1 MRERRERRGER
12 GWRGAR
18 RGRAAH
24 APPPPCSNAYNMV
37 INKFGGRLYDG
48 LAASVTAHLTA
59 VAASLA
65 TARGEELLRALK
77 TAWDAHCKSMQMIRD
92 ILMVGDGEER
102 GEKEK
107 RDARAG
113 PTLTLTPPS
122 TPLLLS
128 SPYSTW
134 TASTSSTPAAPPCT
148 SSASTRGATP

>member
-102 GEKEK
+102 GEKC
-107 RDARAG
+107 G
-113 PTLTLTPPS
+113 IGMPTVCSGHQKVTNS
-122 TPLLLS
+122 KMDGVVRS
-128 SPYSTW
+128 
-134 TASTSSTPAAPPCT
+134 
-148 SSASTRGATP
+148 GFK